1 MAAFQPATP
10 VPAPDVA
17 MTDRVRIH
25 GVAAVLRERGRALP
39 ASVERWLARRGY
51 VVETLGSADSLM
63 ALALRG
69 RPQVAIIDA
78 RDGADE
84 PFLAAERLKR
94 DSFSGVVPAV
104 VLCGDGSAEFE
115 RAFDT
120 GADEVLRSGV
130 PEWEVVRRLDSLLRR
145 SERDTG
151 VHPSTRLPGTTE
163 ISAAIAR
170 HVEANAPFATCYADL
185 DHFKEFNDRY
195 SYADGDR
202 VIRILAA
209 ILHDVTKGVCG
220 EQGFVGHIGGDDFIF
235 IVPLEAM
242 HEVCSE
248 IVTVFDTLV
257 PYQYSES
264 DRRAGYYFGKD
275 RRGQLHRV
283 PLMTLSIGVV
293 TNERRRF
300 THAAQVSELAT
311 EMKSYVKTLS
321 GSGYSV
327 DRRQDADSEPVGA
340 TTTPASIRSRDL
352 P

>member
-1 MAAFQPATP
+1 MSE
-10 VPAPDVA
+10 
-17 MTDRVRIH
+17 RVRIR
-25 GVAAVLRERGRALP
+25 GVAAVFRGAPQALP
-39 ASVERWLARRGY
+39 ASVERWLAAGAY
-51 VVETLGSADSLM
+51 AIESLVTADALM

-78 RDGADE
+78 RGGSEEA
-84 PFLAAERLKR
+84 FTAAARLKR

-104 VLCGDGSAEFE
+104 VLCDDSAEAFE

-120 GADEVLRSGV
+120 GADEVLRGGV
-130 PEWEVVRRLDSLLRR
+130 PDWEVLRRLDSLLRR
-145 SERDTG
+145 SDRDTG

-170 HVEANAPFATCYADL
+170 HVDANVPFATCYADL

-220 EQGFVGHIGGDDFIF
+220 ERGFVGHIGGDDFIF

-242 HEVCSE
+242 HEVCGE
-248 IVTVFDTLV
+248 IVSVFDTLV
-257 PYQYSES
+257 PYQYSEA

-311 EMKSYVKTLS
+311 EMKSYAKTLS

-327 DRRQDADSEPVGA
+327 DRRQDAEPEPVRA
-340 TTTPASIRSRDL
+340 AANPAAIRARDL